1 MTYNALQYA
10 VTKLSG
16 VDGDDGADDAGDVD
30 VDENMDNSSASGVS
44 GVWGDDT
51 PDTPD
56 SRVGRW
62 HAQARGA
69 VRALVGMCVGA
80 SAYLPVKA
88 GVCRR
93 PGQFVRAHGGGHRG
107 REDVR
112 EIWPMALQGSRGVPS
127 VRALSPRWAR
137 C

>member
-1 MTYNALQYA
+1 MMYNTLQYA

-30 VDENMDNSSASGVS
+30 VDENMDDSSASGVS

-80 SAYLPVKA
+80 PAYLPVKA
-88 GVCRR
+88 GGVAETRPVC
-93 PGQFVRAHGGGHRG
+93 
-107 REDVR
+107 
-112 EIWPMALQGSRGVPS
+112 
-127 VRALSPRWAR
+127 
-137 C
+137 

>member
-1 MTYNALQYA
+1 MTYNTLQYA
-10 VTKLSG
+10 GTKLSG

-30 VDENMDNSSASGVS
+30 VDENMDDSSASGVS

-56 SRVGRW
+56 SRMGRW

-69 VRALVGMCVGA
+69 VRALVGMCVGGSCIFA
-80 SAYLPVKA
+80 SE
-88 GVCRR
+88 
-93 PGQFVRAHGGGHRG
+93 GGGVSETRP
-107 REDVR
+107 V
-112 EIWPMALQGSRGVPS
+112 
-127 VRALSPRWAR
+127 